1 MISTKFQPSLWLMG
15 VAFEIISIVGVALAG
30 FTPPALAQQYNPPDW
45 GLPGRREGGGTR
57 GCWVDQAARSSDIPA
72 SDIPLTALVPVQNV
86 GYTSTAY
93 PSFFVYVPQFYAEQA
108 AGAEFLLSD
117 AEGNDVYVATFQTN
131 GNAGIVRL
139 NLPNTGNLSPLEL
152 GKTYRWSFSLI
163 CDMDDRSADLVV
175 ESWVQRIELSPQV
188 ASAVQNTTSAQ
199 LPSIYAE
206 AGIWYNALA
215 SLAELP
221 YQPGNSMPASQWT
234 NLLQSVELDHIARDI
249 PIESVELR

>member
-1 MISTKFQPSLWLMG
+1 MS
-15 VAFEIISIVGVALAG
+15 VAFEVVSVIGITVTGLSFPV
-30 FTPPALAQQYNPPDW
+30 LAQQYNPPDW

-57 GCWVDQAARSSDIPA
+57 GCWVNQSDRT
-72 SDIPLTALVPVQNV
+72 SDIPLTALVPSRNV
-86 GYTSTAY
+86 GYTSAAY

-117 AEGNDVYVATFQTN
+117 AEGNEVYVATFQTN
-131 GNAGIVRL
+131 ANAGIVRL
-139 NLPNTGNLSPLEL
+139 NLPDTGNLPPLEL

-175 ESWVQRIELSPQV
+175 ESWVERTELSPQL
-188 ASAVQNTTSAQ
+188 AATVQNATASQ

-206 AGIWYNALA
+206 AGIWYDALN

-221 YQPGNSMPASQWT
+221 YQPGNLVPASQWT
-234 NLLQSVELDHIARDI
+234 NLLHSVELDHIARDI